1 MTESFSMSDQPKS
14 SETFVVFELA
24 GTTYAVPSRLVQQ
37 MEMIEH
43 ITPVPNAP
51 PAVEGV
57 VFSRGRVIPALNLR
71 VRFGFERIPIDLRTR
86 LIVIEVKGRAIG
98 LMVDTAREFISI
110 AAGAM
115 QPPNE
120 AISGLSGK
128 YIESIATLGDR
139 LILILNLDEV
149 INLADIILGD
159 TQSGVGVQPQAV

>member
-1 MTESFSMSDQPKS
+1 MMGDEQTS

-24 GTTYAVPSRLVQQ
+24 DTAYAVASRLINQ

-51 PAVEGV
+51 ASVEGV

-71 VRFGFERIPIDLRTR
+71 LRFGFERVPIDLRTR
-86 LIVIEVKGRAIG
+86 LVVVNVGDRAVGLIVDA
-98 LMVDTAREFISI
+98 AREFISI
-110 AAGAM
+110 PQSAI

-128 YIESIATLGDR
+128 YIEGIATLGDR
-139 LILILNLDEV
+139 IILILNLNEV
-149 INLADIILGD
+149 INLSEIIPADQQQGIGA
-159 TQSGVGVQPQAV
+159 QPEMV